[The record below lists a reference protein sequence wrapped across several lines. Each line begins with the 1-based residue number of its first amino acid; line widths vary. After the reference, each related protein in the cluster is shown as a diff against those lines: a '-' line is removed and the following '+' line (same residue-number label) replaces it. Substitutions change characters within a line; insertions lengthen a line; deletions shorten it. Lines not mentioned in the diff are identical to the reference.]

1 MYELV
6 WLRLAMA
13 QFGVTTPL
21 VSIVLSS
28 FMAGLGL
35 GSWASGYLTRKYGI
49 SISTPALRIYGATE
63 LLIGISALF
72 VPLELHWGRILLE
85 HFLLSTSL
93 SYYLASGVW
102 VAVSLVPWCACMGA
116 TIPFAMLAIKRNSA
130 DDSPRSFSFL
140 YLANVLGAVAGAIIP
155 LLLIELY
162 GFRGTLLFGAA
173 CNSLLATF
181 AISLSFTAT
190 AKETP
195 STQQPAT
202 APLRA
207 PMQSRKLLVV
217 LFLTGLTS
225 MGMEVVWIRL
235 YTPYTGT
242 YVYAFAAILATYL
255 LATSMGSTLYRR
267 WSQNRKL
274 LPDFTWA
281 LLALLALAPLLAT
294 SYEIHMN
301 AMLRILLGLIP
312 FNFVLGFVTPMLVDR
327 WSDGDPDLAGSAYAI
342 NVLGCIL
349 GPLIAGFFLLPIMS
363 ERWAIFTFAAVW
375 FLLGLYPQWLSGAG
389 RPHKIV
395 RTTQAIGALAL
406 AFAIFAVANTRDYA
420 QSFRHHV
427 TLRDST
433 ATVIATGSGMQR
445 RLLVNGVGITTLTPI
460 TKMMAHM
467 PLAYL
472 NRPPRNVLIICF
484 GMGTTFRSALSWG
497 VPTTVV
503 ELVPSVPKLFGYFN
517 ADGPA
522 LLKSPLAHVVIDDGR
537 RYLERTNQKF
547 DVITLDPPPPV
558 EAAGSSLLYSK
569 QFYATAKQ
577 HLRRGGILQTWL
589 PQGDP
594 ATRAA
599 VARAIQQSFPYVRVY
614 GSLEHWGNHFLASE
628 QPIPDLTP
636 QQLVANMPTAAVT
649 DMMEW
654 GPEPT
659 PQQQFD
665 AILKTRL
672 PLDQLIDLAPKTPPL
687 TDNRPINEYY
697 LLRAAFP
704 SFAAK
709 FY

>member
-35 GSWASGYLTRKYGI
+35 GSWASGRLTRKYG
-49 SISTPALRIYGATE
+49 SSMHTPALCIYGATE
-63 LLIGISALF
+63 LLIGISALV

-85 HFLLSTSL
+85 HFILSTSL
-93 SYYLASGVW
+93 GYYLASGVW
-102 VAVSLVPWCACMGA
+102 VALSLVPWCACMGA
-116 TIPFAMLAIKRNSA
+116 TIPFAMLAIKRNYA
-130 DDSPRSFSFL
+130 EDSPRSFSFL
-140 YLANVLGAVAGAIIP
+140 YLANVLGAVAGAIVP

-162 GFRGTLLFGAA
+162 GFHGTLLFGAA
-173 CNSLLATF
+173 CNLLLATL
-181 AISLSFTAT
+181 AISLSFTGM
-190 AKETP
+190 AKERP
-195 STQQPAT
+195 STQPPAT
-202 APLRA
+202 APLRTST
-207 PMQSRKLLVV
+207 QSPRLLVV

-255 LATSMGSTLYRR
+255 LATSLGSTFYRR
-267 WSQNRKL
+267 WSQNRKP
-274 LPDFTWA
+274 LPNLTWT
-281 LLALLALAPLLAT
+281 LLALLALVPLLAT
-294 SYEIHMN
+294 SYEIQMN
-301 AMLRILLGLIP
+301 ALLRILLGLFP
-312 FNFVLGFVTPMLVDR
+312 FNFTLGFVTPMLVDR
-327 WSDGDPDLAGSAYAI
+327 WSSGDPDLAGRAYAV
-342 NVLGCIL
+342 NVLGCIF
-349 GPLIAGFFLLPIMS
+349 GPLIAGFLLLPIMS
-363 ERWAIFTFAAVW
+363 ERWALFAFAGVW
-375 FLLGLYPQWLSGAG
+375 FLLGLYPGWLSQSD
-389 RPHKIV
+389 RPRTYV
-395 RTTQAIGALAL
+395 RTTQAFGAIAL
-406 AFAIFAVANTRDYA
+406 AFAIYAVATTRDFA
-420 QSFRHHV
+420 QSFRHHL

-433 ATVIATGSGMQR
+433 ATVIATGSGMNR

-472 NRPPRNVLIICF
+472 NRPPRNALVICF

-497 VPTTVV
+497 IPTTVV
-503 ELVPSVPKLFGYFN
+503 ELVPSVPKLFGFFHS
-517 ADGPA
+517 DGPE

-537 RYLERTNQKF
+537 RFLERSNQKF
-547 DVITLDPPPPV
+547 DVVTLDPPPPV

-569 QFYATAKQ
+569 QFYAIVKQ
-577 HLRRGGILQTWL
+577 HLRKGGILQTWL

-599 VARAIQQSFPYVRVY
+599 VAKAIQQSFPYVRVY
-614 GSLEHWGNHFLASE
+614 GSVEHWGNHFLASE
-628 QPIPDLTP
+628 QPLPNLTP
-636 QQLVANMPTAAVT
+636 QQLVANMPPAAIT

-659 PQQQFD
+659 PQQQF
-665 AILKTRL
+665 AALLNTRI
-672 PLDQLIDLAPKTPPL
+672 PLQQLINPAPKTPPL

-697 LLRAAFP
+697 LLRRVAP